1 MLNHWQNSKLE
12 EIKVRVNQEIQSLE
26 YRLEALNRLKFFPK
40 KDGKD
45 KADFKKNFGFDVGE
59 TFSVKRWNDIIN
71 TYRYVI
77 DCHVEFFANGIAQKI
92 HFQSHAINEY
102 DVEGYSAK
110 TILPSVQFDEW
121 FTEKSFPEA
130 IKLKTASEF
139 YKWLKNEY
147 FDHVRAEIKRKN
159 EELEKLPSRFTE
171 LCNACN
177 AFHKKVESFQGT
189 ALYSE
194 AYRLEGSQ
202 FYAYLDK

>member
-12 EIKVRVNQEIQSLE
+12 EIKVRVNQEIKSLE
-26 YRLEALNRLKFFPK
+26 DRLEALNRLKFFPK

-45 KADFKKNFGFDVGE
+45 KADFKKNFGFDIGE
-59 TFSVKRWNDIIN
+59 TFSITRWNNTVD

-77 DCHVEFFANGIAQKI
+77 DCHVESDEKGAKKI
-92 HFQSHAINEY
+92 HFQSHAINER
-102 DVEGYSAK
+102 DKEGYCTK

-121 FTEKSFPEA
+121 FTDNWFPEA
-130 IKLKTASEF
+130 KKLKTASEF

-177 AFHKKVESFQGT
+177 AFHEKVESFKGT

-194 AYRLEGSQ
+194 AWKLEGSQ

>member
-1 MLNHWQNSKLE
+1 MLNQWQNSKLK

-26 YRLEALNRLKFFPK
+26 HRLEALNRLKFFPK

-59 TFSVKRWNDIIN
+59 TFSIKRWKDSVG

-77 DCHVEFFANGIAQKI
+77 DCHVELNAEGAQKI
-92 HFQSHAINEY
+92 HFQSCAICER
-102 DVEGYSAK
+102 DEEGYPIT

-121 FTEKSFPEA
+121 FTSNSFPEA
-130 IKLKTASEF
+130 KELKTASEF
-139 YKWLKNEY
+139 YKWLKNDY

-177 AFHKKVESFQGT
+177 AFHEKVESFHGT

>member
-1 MLNHWQNSKLE
+1 MLNRWQNSKLE
-12 EIKVRVNQEIQSLE
+12 EIKARVNQEIQSLE

-59 TFSVKRWNDIIN
+59 TFSIKRWNDTVD

-77 DCHVEFFANGIAQKI
+77 DCHVDFNKEEADKI
-92 HFQSHAINEY
+92 HFRSHTINEY
-102 DVEGYSAK
+102 DEKGYCTT

-121 FTEKSFPEA
+121 FTDIFFPEA
-130 IKLKTASEF
+130 KKLKTASEF

-147 FDHVRAEIKRKN
+147 SDHVRAEIKRKN

-177 AFHKKVESFQGT
+177 TFHDKVKSFEGT
-189 ALYSE
+189 ALYHE
-194 AYRLEGSQ
+194 AYRLEGSG
-202 FYAYLDK
+202 FYAFLDK

>member
-12 EIKVRVNQEIQSLE
+12 EIKIRVNQEIQSLE

-45 KADFKKNFGFDVGE
+45 KADFKKNFGFDIGE
-59 TFSVKRWNDIIN
+59 TFSVKRWNDTVN

-77 DCHVEFFANGIAQKI
+77 DCHVESDEEGAKKI
-92 HFQSHAINEY
+92 HFQSHAINER
-102 DVEGYSAK
+102 DEEGYCTK

-121 FTEKSFPEA
+121 FTSNSFPEA
-130 IKLKTASEF
+130 KKLKTASEF
-139 YKWLKNEY
+139 YKWLKNDY
-147 FDHVRAEIKRKN
+147 SDHVKAEIKRKN

-177 AFHKKVESFQGT
+177 AFHDKVESFKGT

>member
-1 MLNHWQNSKLE
+1 MLNYWQNSKLE
-12 EIKVRVNQEIQSLE
+12 EIKAQVNKDIQSLE
-26 YRLEALNRLKFFPK
+26 YRLEALNKLKFFPK

-45 KADFKKNFGFDVGE
+45 KADFKKNFGFDIGE
-59 TFSVKRWNDIIN
+59 TFSIKRWNNTVD

-77 DCHVEFFANGIAQKI
+77 DCHVESDEEGAKKI
-92 HFQSHAINEY
+92 HFQSHAINEH
-102 DVEGYSAK
+102 DKEGYSTK

-121 FTEKSFPEA
+121 FNNNSFPEA
-130 IKLKTASEF
+130 KKLKTASEF
-139 YKWLKNEY
+139 FNWLKNNY
-147 FDHVRAEIKRKN
+147 SDHVKAEIKRKN

-177 AFHKKVESFQGT
+177 TFHEKVESFKGT

-194 AYRLEGSQ
+194 AWKLEGSQ

>member
-12 EIKVRVNQEIQSLE
+12 EIKAKVNQEIQSLE

-45 KADFKKNFGFDVGE
+45 KADFKKNFGFDIGE
-59 TFSVKRWNDIIN
+59 TFSIKRWNNTVD

-77 DCHVEFFANGIAQKI
+77 DCHVECDEEGAKKI

-102 DVEGYSAK
+102 DEKGDFTKS
-110 TILPSVQFDEW
+110 ILPSVQFDEL
-121 FTEKSFPEA
+121 FTKDSFPEA
-130 IKLKTASEF
+130 KKLKTASEF
-139 YKWLKNEY
+139 FKWLKNDY
-147 FDHVRAEIKRKN
+147 SDHVRTEIKRKN

-177 AFHKKVESFQGT
+177 TFHEKVESFKGT

-194 AYRLEGSQ
+194 AWRLEGSQ

>member
-1 MLNHWQNSKLE
+1 MLNQWQNSKLK
-12 EIKVRVNQEIQSLE
+12 EIKIRVNQEIQSLE

-77 DCHVEFFANGIAQKI
+77 DCHVESDKEGSNKI

-102 DVEGYSAK
+102 DVEGYSAR
-110 TILPSVQFDEW
+110 TILPPVQFDEW
-121 FTEKSFPEA
+121 FTDNSFPEA
-130 IKLKTASEF
+130 KKLKTASEF
-139 YKWLKNEY
+139 YKWLKNDY
-147 FDHVRAEIKRKN
+147 FDHVKAKIKRKN

-177 AFHKKVESFQGT
+177 AFHEKVESFKGT